1 MKISLLGKDPN
12 KLARNISI
20 AVVAVRILTSS
31 SWGYYFMY
39 AVCGYGIYSVLR
51 TPADVVTGQ
60 EYIRVWMNKE
70 WKGIRIGTR
79 MEKVHRDEPDKY
91 NYFVTAS
98 VLGFLF
104 FLYMMIHAV

>member
-1 MKISLLGKDPN
+1 MKFSLLGKDPN

-20 AVVAVRILTSS
+20 ALVAIRFLTNFK
-31 SWGYYFMY
+31 WWLIFPY
-39 AVCGYGIYSVLR
+39 AMFGGAFYWTLR
-51 TPADVVTGQ
+51 APLDVVTGQ

-70 WKGIRIGTR
+70 WKGIIIGTR
-79 MEKVHRDEPDKY
+79 MEKVHREEPDKY

-98 VLGFLF
+98 ALGFLF